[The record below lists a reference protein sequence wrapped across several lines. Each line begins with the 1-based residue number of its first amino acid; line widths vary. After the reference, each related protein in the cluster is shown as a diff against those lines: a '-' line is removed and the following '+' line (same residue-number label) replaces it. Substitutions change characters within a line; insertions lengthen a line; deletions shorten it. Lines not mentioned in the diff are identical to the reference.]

1 MWKGR
6 KMGTH
11 QYDSD
16 RSTRFTR
23 RSLRLKTHNYAWT
36 GTYFVTIRAREHEP
50 LFEIP
55 ELRTILVDMWHA
67 LPQRFPGL
75 TLDEFVV
82 MPDHVHFIVFLEGN
96 VEKAASLGR
105 VVGTYK
111 SLTTLAWLRHIEAA
125 KMERS
130 GRFWQHNY
138 YEHIIRDAEELE
150 KIRQYIRDNPSKPG
164 KFDTNGQGQMGM

>member
-1 MWKGR
+1 
-6 KMGTH
+6 MGTH
-11 QYDSD
+11 RYDPD

-36 GTYFVTIRAREHEP
+36 GAYFVTIRAREPEP

-55 ELRTILVDMWHA
+55 ELRTILVDTWHA

-82 MPDHVHFIVFLEGN
+82 MPDHIHFIVFLEGN
-96 VEKAASLGR
+96 VEKAASLGS

-111 SLTTLAWLRHIEAA
+111 SLTTLAWLRHIEAT

-138 YEHIIRDAEELE
+138 YEHIIRDAEELA

-164 KFDTNGQGQMGM
+164 KFAANEQGQTRT